1 MMIEVV
7 LQPGRDRSVRRRHPW
22 VLSGAVGR
30 VGDGA
35 EAGEFVRVLS
45 AEGET
50 LGCGDYSPRSN
61 IRVRMLWRGKEDP
74 PGSLIADRI
83 AAAVTRRATHPELAG
98 VEALRLVNAEA
109 DLLPGLSVDRY
120 RDTVVVRFA
129 TAGMSR
135 RREEIVEA
143 LRAVTG
149 AARGYERADTSAG
162 RREAVAVRQ
171 GILWGEPLSGLLEFE
186 EARRRYAVDVAQG
199 QQTGFYLSRR
209 DARDLVERLAEGR
222 RTLDLFAYSGGF
234 AVAAA
239 VGGASSVT
247 LVESSGD
254 ALELASGNLERS
266 AADCSAK
273 SVRGDAFDFVRRD
286 SAQYDLITIDPPPL
300 ARSSREVN
308 KAARAYKDVLL
319 FALKRAAPGA
329 QLLAFSSSSHVDAA
343 LYRKIAFGAAL
354 DAEREVQVLR
364 TLGPAVDHPAS
375 IYHPEGASLTGLL
388 LQA

>member
-1 MMIEVV
+1 MIEVV

-22 VLSGAVGR
+22 VLSGAIAR
-30 VGDGA
+30 VDDGA

-61 IRVRMLWRGKEDP
+61 IRVRMLTRGKEDP
-74 PGSLIADRI
+74 PASLIADRI
-83 AAAVTRRATHPELAG
+83 AAAAAMRAAHPELAG
-98 VEALRLVNAEA
+98 IEALRLVNAEA

-120 RDTVVVRFA
+120 CDTIVVRFA

-135 RREEIVEA
+135 RRDEIVEA
-143 LRAVTG
+143 LREVTG

-171 GILWGEPLSGLLEFE
+171 GLLWGDPLPATIEFSE
-186 EARRRYAVDVAQG
+186 SARRYAVDIAQG
-199 QQTGFYLSRR
+199 QQTGFYLARR
-209 DARDLVERLAEGR
+209 DARNLVERLAKGR
-222 RTLDLFAYSGGF
+222 RMLDLFAYTGGF

-247 LVESSGD
+247 LVDSSAD
-254 ALELASGNLERS
+254 ALALAGRNLETS
-266 AADCSAK
+266 APDCAAK
-273 SVRGDAFDFVRRD
+273 PVHGDAFDFVRRD
-286 SAQYDLITIDPPPL
+286 SAQYDLVTIDPPPL

>member
-1 MMIEVV
+1 MKELV

-22 VLSGAVGR
+22 LLSGAVAS

-35 EAGEFVRVLS
+35 EAGDVVRVLS
-45 AEGET
+45 AEGDV

-61 IRVRMLWRGKEDP
+61 IRVRMLWQGKDEP
-74 PGSLIADRI
+74 PEALISLRI
-83 AAAVTRRATHPELAG
+83 AAAVARRAANPELEG

-109 DLLPGLSVDRY
+109 DELPGLSADRY
-120 RDTVVVRFA
+120 GDTIVVRFS

-135 RREEIVEA
+135 RRDEVIAA
-143 LRAVTG
+143 LRDATG

-171 GILWGEPLSGLLEFE
+171 GLLWGEPVPATLEFAE
-186 EARRRYAVDVAQG
+186 GKRRYSVDIAQG
-199 QQTGFYLSRR
+199 QQTGFYLGQR
-209 DARDLVERLAEGR
+209 DARDLVERLAKGR
-222 RTLDLFAYSGGF
+222 RVLDLFAYSGGF

-239 VGGASSVT
+239 VGGARSVT
-247 LVESSGD
+247 LVESSAD
-254 ALELASGNLERS
+254 ALELARRNLEVNAPDVDTRIEH
-266 AADCSAK
+266 
-273 SVRGDAFDFVRRD
+273 GNAFEFVRRD
-286 SAQYDLITIDPPPL
+286 SAQYDLVTIDPPPL
-300 ARSSREVN
+300 ARSRGEVN
-308 KAARAYKDVLL
+308 KAARAYKDVLMS
-319 FALKRAAPGA
+319 ALKRASKGA
-329 QLLAFSSSSHVDAA
+329 LILAFSSSSHVDAG

>member
-1 MMIEVV
+1 MIEVV

-22 VLSGAVGR
+22 VLSGAIGR

-61 IRVRMLWRGKEDP
+61 IRVRMLSRGKEDP
-74 PGSLIADRI
+74 PASLIADRI
-83 AAAVTRRATHPELAG
+83 AAAVARRAAHPELAG

-120 RDTVVVRFA
+120 RDTLVVRFA

-135 RREEIVEA
+135 RRDEIVEA
-143 LRAVTG
+143 LRETTG

-162 RREAVAVRQ
+162 LREAVAVRQ
-171 GILWGEPLSGLLEFE
+171 GLLWGDPLPQTIEFSE
-186 EARRRYAVDVAQG
+186 SSRRYAVDIGQG
-199 QQTGFYLSRR
+199 QQTGFYLGRR
-209 DARDLVERLAEGR
+209 DARDLVERLAKGR
-222 RTLDLFAYSGGF
+222 RMLDLFAYTGGF

-239 VGGASSVT
+239 VGGADSVT

-254 ALELASGNLERS
+254 ALELARRNLATS
-266 AADCSAK
+266 APGREVK
-273 SVRGDAFDFVRRD
+273 TVHGDAFEFVRRD
-286 SAQYDLITIDPPPL
+286 SAQYDLVTIDPPPL

>member
-1 MMIEVV
+1 MIELV
-7 LQPGRDRSVRRRHPW
+7 LQSGRDRSVRRRHPW
-22 VLSGAVGR
+22 VLSGAVDR

-45 AEGET
+45 AEGEM

-61 IRVRMLWRGKEDP
+61 IRVRMLWRGKEAP
-74 PGSLIADRI
+74 PESLIADRI
-83 AAAVTRRATHPELAG
+83 AAAVARRAANPELVG

-109 DLLPGLSVDRY
+109 DELPGLSVDRY
-120 RDTVVVRFA
+120 GDTLVLRFA

-135 RREEIVEA
+135 RRDEVVAA
-143 LRAVTG
+143 LREVVG

-162 RREAVAVRQ
+162 RREAVSVRQ
-171 GILWGEPLSGLLEFE
+171 GLLWGDPLPATLEFAE
-186 EARRRYAVDVAQG
+186 GTRRYAVDIVQG
-199 QQTGFYLSRR
+199 QQTGFYLAQR
-209 DARDLVERLAEGR
+209 DTRDLVQRLAEGR
-222 RTLDLFAYSGGF
+222 RMLDLFAYTGGF

-239 VGGASSVT
+239 VGGARSVT
-247 LVESSGD
+247 LVESSAD
-254 ALELASGNLERS
+254 ALELARRNVAANAPDVDARS
-266 AADCSAK
+266 E
-273 SVRGDAFDFVRRD
+273 RGDAFEFVRRD
-286 SAQYDLITIDPPPL
+286 SGRYDLVTIDPPPL
-300 ARSSREVN
+300 ARSRGEVN
-308 KAARAYKDVLL
+308 KAARAYKDVLM

-329 QLLAFSSSSHVDAA
+329 LVLAFSSSSHIDAG

-354 DAEREVQVLR
+354 DAGRKVQVLR